1 MLEIEEKTMVKH
13 IVMFTFKEE
22 NKQENLQKAKEML
35 EALLETVPSL
45 KSMEVGINFS
55 TEERAMDLSL
65 YSEFDNQE
73 GLELYANHP
82 EHLEVVKFIKSV
94 ATGSKVSDYI
104 V

>member
-1 MLEIEEKTMVKH
+1 MVKH
-13 IVMFTFKEE
+13 IVMFDFKEE
-22 NKQENLQKAKEML
+22 NKEENLLKAKEML
-35 EALLETVPSL
+35 ESLLVTVPTL

-55 TEERAMDLSL
+55 KEDRAMDLSL
-65 YSEFDNQE
+65 YSEFDDIE

-94 ATGSKVSDYI
+94 AIVSKVCDYS